1 MDYIERKA
9 RSLAR
14 DRHNRSCETC
24 KHLNKGK
31 CEVVPDLNNC
41 IYNDME
47 YWQPKIS
54 VFLELAEKV
63 LER

>member
-1 MDYIERKA
+1 MDLIERKA

-14 DRHNRSCETC
+14 DRHNRNCKTC
-24 KHLNKGK
+24 KHHHDGK
-31 CEVVPDLNNC
+31 CDIVSDTNNC